1 MKQLDYQK
9 NILLELMNLEEF
21 KQKKFV
27 ENKTEQITS
36 NNITSPSKASS
47 INQLEDFLKGEL
59 IKLNIDKSVKLVEGN
74 KNSKILFFYGK
85 CDI

>member
-21 KQKKFV
+21 KQKDFV

-36 NNITSPSKASS
+36 SNITSPSKATS

-59 IKLNIDKSVKLVEGN
+59 IKLNIDKSIKLVEGD
-74 KNSKILFFYGK
+74 KNSRILF
-85 CDI
+85 

>member
-21 KQKKFV
+21 QVKKSQ
-27 ENKTEQITS
+27 NDSDNQI
-36 NNITSPSKASS
+36 NIDIINSPSKATS
-47 INQLEDFLKGEL
+47 IDQIEDFLKNEL
-59 IKLNIDKSVKLVEGN
+59 LKLNINQPINLVEGY

-85 CDI
+85 

>member
-21 KQKKFV
+21 KQKDFV
-27 ENKTEQITS
+27 ENKNEQITS
-36 NNITSPSKASS
+36 SNITSPSKASS

-59 IKLNIDKSVKLVEGN
+59 IKLNIDK
-74 KNSKILFFYGK
+74 
-85 CDI
+85 